1 VNATGT
7 IIVTAANTAGAPS
20 SSPTLCINTALT
32 NITIV
37 TTGATGISNSGVSG
51 ANGLPA
57 GVSAAWATN
66 TITISG
72 TPTASGTFNYSIPL
86 TGGCGSVNAT
96 GSIVVLQ
103 TTGSVS
109 YWNGNT
115 SGLWATSTNWCGSVP
130 SCSQSAV
137 IPSGTPNSPTISA
150 AGAACLNLTINSGA
164 TLTMS
169 TTNTLGV
176 CGNWVNNGTFT
187 ANSSIIY
194 FIGTTNQSLTG
205 AGAQSFYDLTINN
218 TGTSGSNS
226 VTLSQPTTVTDK
238 LALTS
243 GLLATDATN
252 ILKLTNT
259 SSSATNGGSSTSY
272 VNGPMTWSLTT
283 ATTYIFPTGSGSS
296 KWARVAISG
305 NTVTTNFTCQYF
317 NSSYSN
323 VSTVYLAT
331 TPTPTLTTVS
341 QKEYWTVTPVSTT
354 TASVTLYWEDASFS
368 RINSCATNG
377 ELCVAHYNT
386 AGSNKWENA
395 NSSGVIV
402 VTGTCAGYSG
412 SGTVK
417 SDAMSSF
424 SPFTFGSE
432 GSGVNP
438 LPIELLS
445 FNAVYNGKTTDLT
458 WSTASEIN
466 SNYFTIERSTDGINF
481 TVVGIVDSK
490 ALNGNSTGI
499 LNYTLNDPNTAP
511 GTYYYR
517 LKQTDFDYKYTYSN
531 VVAITIASTI
541 DFSVDLAPNPNDGK
555 QLTVFITSPLNG
567 TVDLTIY
574 DMLGK
579 LLFAKSLDVV
589 KGANNSFS
597 MQFAEVFSSGTYVVT
612 ATLNQDL
619 TKKIRLLITN

>member
-1 VNATGT
+1 MNATGT
-7 IIVTAANTAGAPS
+7 IIVNPNAAISLTSAASTAAQ
-20 SSPTLCINTALT
+20 TLCINTA
-32 NITIV
+32 ITGITYSV
-37 TTGATGISNSGVSG
+37 SGGGTGAGVST
-51 ANGLPA
+51 LPA
-57 GVSAAWATN
+57 GVSGSYSGGVF
-66 TITISG
+66 TISG
-72 TPTASGTFNYSIPL
+72 TPTVAGTYNYTVTT
-86 TGGCGSVNAT
+86 TGSCTQTTAT

-103 TTGSVS
+103 TTGSTS

-115 SGLWATSTNWCGSVP
+115 SGLWATSANWCGSVP

-137 IPSGTPNSPTISA
+137 IPAGTPNSPTISA

-164 TLTMS
+164 TLIMS

-187 ANSSIIY
+187 ANSSTIY

-205 AGAQSFYDLTINN
+205 TGAQSFYNLTINN

-226 VTLSQPTTVTDK
+226 VTLSQPMTVTAT
-238 LALTS
+238 LALTN

-259 SSSATNGGSSTSY
+259 SSSATNGGSNTSY

-305 NTVTTNFTCQYF
+305 NTVATNFTCQYF

-323 VSTVYLAT
+323 VSTAYLAT

-377 ELCVAHYNT
+377 ELCVAHFNT
-386 AGSNKWENA
+386 SSSNKWENA
-395 NSSGVIV
+395 NSSGVIT

-417 SDAMSSF
+417 SDALSSF

-490 ALNGNSTGI
+490 ALNGYSTSI
-499 LNYTLNDPNTAP
+499 LNYTLNDPNTVP

-531 VVAITIASTI
+531 VVAITITSTI

-555 QLTVFITSPLNG
+555 QLTVFITSPVSG
-567 TVDLTIY
+567 PVDLTIY

-579 LLFAKSLDVV
+579 LLFAKSLDVI

-619 TKKIRLLITN
+619 TKKIRLIITN